1 MDPVIQMLA
10 AKAGFDGRARG
21 LAAFVRALRDAGDRR
36 TEISLRHAIEPAGR
50 PAPPVPVLL
59 RNMPTDGVTAVPG
72 GAIPEDDARKV
83 KQPEAA
89 AFRTGA
95 APGATAG
102 LVRRARR
109 SA

>member
-1 MDPVIQMLA
+1 
-10 AKAGFDGRARG
+10 
-21 LAAFVRALRDAGDRR
+21 
-36 TEISLRHAIEPAGR
+36 
-50 PAPPVPVLL
+50 
-59 RNMPTDGVTAVPG
+59 MPKGGVTAVPG

-95 APGATAG
+95 APGATAES
-102 LVRRARR
+102 VRRAPR